1 MTLKTWPLLQLTVII
16 KILVV
21 NTLHFA
27 QGYFR
32 NIVASLVG
40 NFVCISVIKKAK
52 TRVFDIISGK
62 FNAVETTHRN
72 GTALRNVLIV
82 HL

>member
-1 MTLKTWPLLQLTVII
+1 VII
-16 KILVV
+16 KIYAVKK
-21 NTLHFA
+21 LHFA

-32 NIVASLVG
+32 NIVASLVR
-40 NFVCISVIKKAK
+40 NVVCISVNKIAK
-52 TRVFDIISGK
+52 TRVFDIISDK

-72 GTALRNVLIV
+72 GTTLRSVLIV